1 MAQNLIGTTV
11 KILTCAVV
19 IKEVS
24 SNTVGADS
32 AGRKG
37 ATVDAMDK
45 GVGVISGGGDLR
57 IL

>member
-37 ATVDAMDK
+37 ETTNAMDR
-45 GVGVISGGGDLR
+45 GVGVIRGGGDVR
-57 IL
+57 IP